1 MKKKHK
7 LVSYAKWGYIF
18 ITPFFLVYI
27 VFSLIPLLSTFY
39 YSFFDYYQQ
48 GLDWIGPNF
57 VGFGNYQKLFDINS
71 TLNNGSLKILTYT
84 KNTMIM
90 WVLGAVPQFIF
101 SLLLAI
107 IFTSERLRIKGQR
120 FFKTVIYMPNLIMA
134 ASFAMLFFAL
144 FSNVGPV
151 NQMISGIIGEEFK
164 FDYLANTS
172 SARILVA
179 TINFLMWFGN
189 TTILLMAGIMGIDQS
204 LFEAAS
210 IDGANSWQVF
220 FKITIPLLMPIMVYV
235 AITSLIGGLQM
246 FDVPQILT
254 NGGAPAGD
262 CETLIIWLN
271 GYIGGSKNYGI
282 AGAMSV
288 LVFFITGILSLIV
301 YKVLNSD
308 PDKPKKKKRG

>member
-1 MKKKHK
+1 MKNKHK

-27 VFSLIPLLSTFY
+27 IFSLIPLLSTFY

-57 VGFGNYQKLFDINS
+57 VGFGNYVKLFDINS

-101 SLLLAI
+101 SLLLAV

-151 NQMISGIIGEEFK
+151 NQVISSITGEEFK
-164 FDYLANTS
+164 YDYLASTNA
-172 SARILVA
+172 ARLLVA

-204 LFEAAS
+204 LFEAAA

-220 FKITIPLLMPIMVYV
+220 FKVTIPLLMPIMVYV

-308 PDKPKKKKRG
+308 SDKPKKKRG

>member
-1 MKKKHK
+1 MNKQHK

-18 ITPFFLVYI
+18 IAPFFVVYLI
-27 VFSLIPLLSTFY
+27 FSLIPLLSTFY

-48 GLDWIGPNF
+48 GLDWVGPNF
-57 VGFGNYQKLFDINS
+57 VGIENYKKLFDISSNI
-71 TLNNGSLKILTYT
+71 NNGSLRLLDYT

-101 SLLLAI
+101 SLLLAV
-107 IFTSERLRIKGQR
+107 IFTSARLKIKGQR

-144 FSNVGPV
+144 FDLVGPV
-151 NQMISGIIGEEFK
+151 NQMI
-164 FDYLANTS
+164 TS
-172 SARILVA
+172 SGGETIAFLDTPMTARTLVA

-210 IDGANSWQVF
+210 IDGATSWQVF
-220 FKITIPLLMPIMVYV
+220 YKVTVPLLMPIMVYV

-254 NGGAPAGD
+254 NGGRPNNT
-262 CETLIIWLN
+262 CTTLIIWLN
-271 GYIGGSKNYGI
+271 NFIGGSKNYGV
-282 AGAMSV
+282 AGAISV
-288 LVFFITGILSLIV
+288 IVFIITGILSFIV
-301 YKVLNSD
+301 YKTLTNN